1 MKQKR
6 LVRKSILLGI
16 LLLSHWLVVAGSIYY
31 IDAKG
36 DDRQDGSRAH
46 PWSTLAPGNRL
57 HLQAGDSVFFRGGQ
71 SFTGTLKVDNGGRP
85 PPPPRWVGRLR
96 AGSPAQSS
104 RARFTG

>member
-46 PWSTLAPGNRL
+46 PWSTLAPVNRL

-71 SFTGTLKVDNGGRP
+71 SFTGTLKVDNGGGGAP
-85 PPPPRWVGRLR
+85 PPVWVWFFRPGAPPHVS
-96 AGSPAQSS
+96 APS
-104 RARFTG
+104 

>member
-46 PWSTLAPGNRL
+46 PWSTLAPVNRL

-71 SFTGTLKVDNGGRP
+71 SFTGTLKVDNGGGP
-85 PPPPRWVGRLR
+85 PPPPLGRRSFRPGHAPPL
-96 AGSPAQSS
+96 
-104 RARFTG
+104 